1 MARSLLTALAIK
13 HAKKDKLTDGEGL
26 YLHRAKSGTWYWAF
40 IYTRHGRRREMSLGP
55 YGSGTGAV
63 SIAAARRKA
72 EEVREIIGSGGDPF
86 KEMGERKAR
95 VPLVTFGTVADEYI
109 DAMKSQWRGRAT
121 EAGWRR
127 VATVYAK
134 GLRRIPVAE
143 VTTEDV
149 VRVLKPIWTSMPE
162 TAQKTRERIKLVLD
176 HAKARGLRDGPNV
189 AEWRGHLDQILPR
202 RDPLQR
208 KNHAAI
214 PYTDLPAL
222 VAKLRTATGTAARC
236 LEFTILTA
244 ARSGEARGAL
254 WSEIDLAAKVWT
266 IPAARMKAGKEHRVP
281 LSGRAVE
288 ILTGQQAR
296 ALSELVFPGQSLR
309 RQLSDPALAKALV
322 AAGGAGFTVHGMR
335 STFRDWV
342 SEETQFQR
350 EVAEAALAHA
360 VGDQVERAYRRGD
373 VLEKRRKLMDAWSDF
388 CTSPAMP
395 R

>member
-72 EEVREIIGSGGDPF
+72 DEVREIIGSGGDPF

-109 DAMKSQWRGRAT
+109 EAMKSQWRGRAT

-134 GLRRIPVAE
+134 GLRRIPVGE
-143 VTTEDV
+143 ITTEDV

-176 HAKARGLRDGPNV
+176 RAKARGLRDGPNP

-202 RDPLQR
+202 RDPLQKR
-208 KNHAAI
+208 NHAAI

-222 VAKLRTATGTAARC
+222 MAKLRTATGTAARC

-254 WSEIDLAAKVWT
+254 WSEIDLVAKVWT

-288 ILTGQQAR
+288 LIEAQKAR
-296 ALSELVFPGQSLR
+296 ALSELVFPGQSVR
-309 RQLSDPALAKALV
+309 RQMSDPALAKALA

-373 VLEKRRKLMDAWSDF
+373 VLEKRRKLMDAWADF
-388 CTSPAMP
+388 CTGE
-395 R
+395 

>member
-1 MARSLLTALAIK
+1 M
-13 HAKKDKLTDGEGL
+13 
-26 YLHRAKSGTWYWAF
+26 
-40 IYTRHGRRREMSLGP
+40 
-55 YGSGTGAV
+55 
-63 SIAAARRKA
+63 
-72 EEVREIIGSGGDPF
+72 
-86 KEMGERKAR
+86 
-95 VPLVTFGTVADEYI
+95 
-109 DAMKSQWRGRAT
+109 
-121 EAGWRR
+121 
-127 VATVYAK
+127 
-134 GLRRIPVAE
+134 
-143 VTTEDV
+143 
-149 VRVLKPIWTSMPE
+149 
-162 TAQKTRERIKLVLD
+162 
-176 HAKARGLRDGPNV
+176 
-189 AEWRGHLDQILPR
+189 
-202 RDPLQR
+202 
-208 KNHAAI
+208 
-214 PYTDLPAL
+214 
-222 VAKLRTATGTAARC
+222 AKLRTATGTATRC

-322 AAGGAGFTVHGMR
+322 AAGGSGFTVHGMR

-373 VLEKRRKLMDAWSDF
+373 VLEKRRKLMDAWADF
-388 CTSPAMP
+388 CIGPVPPESVPLHSRSKFETPAMK
-395 R
+395 